1 MNNKKSSG
9 LGLLRV
15 LHAVIWTGY
24 LNKVRTYRFLVILCL
39 TIIVGYVFVPRSD
52 AGYVTLAWGS
62 STTFYRGVYNSA
74 WIGSMVAMLT
84 GAFLSLLGFFIVN
97 DTVKRDEETRVGQ
110 IIATTPLRN
119 SLYMLGNALSNF
131 VVLSTMVV
139 VIIFTALVMQIVR
152 GENLIIKP
160 WALMSPFLM
169 FVLPLMFL
177 VGAIAVFFGTRPLL
191 RGGVGNIAYAFS
203 WMIGLPLL
211 SESIDLFG
219 IDRITSSMK
228 AVGLASYP
236 EMAQQGFILGGSWGL
251 PQERTLNMFT
261 WQGMNW
267 TPEIIHTPLLLIGLG
282 IAVSLLASL
291 FFYRFDPARESKKTS
306 KEPGEHLPDIL
317 ETEKD
322 KPVQQVISG
331 KPGELIGPVGS
342 LRNVVIRPLGP
353 EVLRFRFGS
362 VLFAEFRL
370 ALKEMDALPFIGNY
384 GVAVV
389 GALIITGLLLPI
401 DTARGILLPVAWLLP
416 VLVWSKM
423 GTREAHHHTDQL
435 VFSSANSLKHQF
447 PAAYLAGVALAIFT
461 GSGVA
466 CNLAIHAD
474 WTGLLAWLIGAFF
487 IPSLAFCLGVW
498 TGSSKTFEFLYIM
511 LWYLGPINRIE
522 SLDFMGA
529 LPGSVETGVGQYYL
543 VITMILLGLA
553 FLGRKIQMQRK

>member
-1 MNNKKSSG
+1 M
-9 LGLLRV
+9 LRV
-15 LHAVIWTGY
+15 LHAIIWTGY
-24 LNKVRTYRFLVILCL
+24 LNKVRTYRFLVILSL

-84 GAFLSLLGFFIVN
+84 GVFLSLLGFYIVN

-110 IIATTPLRN
+110 IIATTPLKN

-131 VVLSTMVV
+131 GVLSTMVI
-139 VIIFTALVMQIVR
+139 VIVLTSLVMQIVR
-152 GENLIIKP
+152 GEDFTMKP
-160 WALMSPFLM
+160 WALMNPFLM

-177 VGAIAVFFGTRPLL
+177 VGAVALLFGSMPLL

-211 SESIDLFG
+211 SETIDLFG
-219 IDRITSSMK
+219 IGRITSSMK
-228 AVGLASYP
+228 AMGLGNYP

-261 WQGMNW
+261 WQGMKW
-267 TPEIIHTPLLLIGLG
+267 TSEILQTHLLLIGLG
-282 IAVSLLASL
+282 IAVSLIASV
-291 FFYRFDPARESKKTS
+291 FFYRFDPALESRKS
-306 KEPGEHLPDIL
+306 PAEPGEQPRDIVEMEEDEEL
-317 ETEKD
+317 
-322 KPVQQVISG
+322 VQQV
-331 KPGELIGPVGS
+331 KPVES
-342 LRNVVIRPLGP
+342 LKDVDIEPLSPDVVRY
-353 EVLRFRFGS
+353 RFRS
-362 VLFAEFRL
+362 VWLAEFRL
-370 ALKEMDALPFIGNY
+370 VLKEMDDLPFIGDY

-389 GALIITGLLLPI
+389 CALIITGLLLPI

-423 GTREAHHHTDQL
+423 GTREAHHHTGQL
-435 VFSSANSLKHQF
+435 VFSSANSLRHQF
-447 PAAYLAGVALAIFT
+447 PAAYLAGVALAMFA

-474 WTGLLAWLIGAFF
+474 WAGLLAWLTGGFF
-487 IPSLAFCLGVW
+487 IPALAFCLGVW
-498 TGSSKTFEFLYIM
+498 TGSSKSFEFLYIM

-522 SLDFMGA
+522 YLDFVGA
-529 LPGSVETGVGQYYL
+529 VPGSVVAGIWHYYL
-543 VITMILLGLA
+543 VITLILLGLA
-553 FLGRKIQMQRK
+553 LMGRRTQMQRQ